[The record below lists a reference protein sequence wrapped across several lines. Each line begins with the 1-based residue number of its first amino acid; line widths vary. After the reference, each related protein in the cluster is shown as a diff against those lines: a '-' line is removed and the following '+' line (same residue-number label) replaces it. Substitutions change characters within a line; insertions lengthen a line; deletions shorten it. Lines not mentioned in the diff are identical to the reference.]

1 MRPASCSVDG
11 QAAWGRLDSTS
22 RPEEGSHTMLS
33 NLVLKGYRRFEDYRL
48 DSLTRLNLLVGPNNS
63 GKTSILE
70 AIHLLVS
77 GGDPMVLSG
86 IARRRGEINF
96 GLPDLNKRTFADVSH
111 FFFGH
116 KIMLGSSFSISSDS
130 RHGSVSATL
139 LDSLD
144 ESVDDQKPR
153 FDHMGE
159 EDAYPEF
166 LLSLGTD
173 SKLFPSV
180 GVMSNGSL
188 VFGRYGRRLRR
199 AVDETEAPA
208 VQFMP
213 LGGVPHAISLVQSW
227 DQVLRTS
234 RESEIV
240 SALRILEPRLKAVVF
255 LPGASAELRRD
266 ASPPAGSGVLLDF
279 DNGRARAPLGSYGD
293 GMRRL
298 LEISV
303 ALVRTTGG
311 FLMVD
316 EVDTGFHWTA
326 MEEAW
331 KMIVETASRSNT
343 QVFATTHSL
352 DCLIGLDSLI
362 RNHPTVASEVSVH
375 KIEPRLSRAVSLD
388 AAGIERAIRQGI
400 EVR

>member
-1 MRPASCSVDG
+1 
-11 QAAWGRLDSTS
+11 
-22 RPEEGSHTMLS
+22 MLS
-33 NLVLKGYRRFEDYRL
+33 KLVLKGYRGFEDYRL
-48 DSLTRLNLLVGPNNS
+48 DSLTRVNLLVGANNS

-86 IARRRGEINF
+86 IARRRGEINI
-96 GLPDLNKRTFADVSH
+96 GLSEPGRRTFADVSH

-116 KIMLGSSFSISSDS
+116 RIAPTSSFSILSDGQY
-130 RHGSVSATL
+130 RRVSAKL
-139 LDSLD
+139 LDFLD
-144 ESVDDQKPR
+144 ESVDDQKSL
-153 FDHMGE
+153 FDHLDE

-166 LLSLGTD
+166 LLSISAG
-173 SKLFPSV
+173 SKSLPSV
-180 GVMSNGSL
+180 PVMSNGSL
-188 VFGRYGRRLRR
+188 VLEPYGRRLRR
-199 AVDETEAPA
+199 AAEEAETPA

-213 LGGVPHAISLVQSW
+213 LGGVPRGTSLVRSW
-227 DQVLRTS
+227 DQVLRRS

-255 LPGASAELRRD
+255 LPGASGELLRGVPR
-266 ASPPAGSGVLLDF
+266 PAGSGVLLDF
-279 DNGRARAPLGSYGD
+279 ENGRERVPLGSYGD

-326 MEEAW
+326 MEAAW
-331 KMIVETASRSNT
+331 NMIVETAKVSQA

-352 DCLIGLDSLI
+352 DCLIGLNSLI
-362 RNHPTVASEVSVH
+362 RNQPTLASEVSVH
-375 KIEPRLSRAVSLD
+375 KIEPRLAKAVSLD